1 MKNLEFVLD
10 RLKEIK
16 EALKKNNYDTI
27 EEYKTALRLIRKD
40 IIDVELVIKNITKKI
55 KSN

>member
-16 EALKKNNYDTI
+16 EALKQNNYDTI
-27 EEYKTALRLIRKD
+27 EEYKTVLRLIKKD
-40 IIDVELVIKNITKKI
+40 ITDVELVIKNITKKI